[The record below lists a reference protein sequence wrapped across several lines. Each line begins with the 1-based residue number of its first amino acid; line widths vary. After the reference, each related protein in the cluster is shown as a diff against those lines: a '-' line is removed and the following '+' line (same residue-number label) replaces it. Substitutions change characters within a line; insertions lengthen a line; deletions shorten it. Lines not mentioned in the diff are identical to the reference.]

1 LLLAVVRLSAAST
14 APQSP
19 QNLLLGGFS
28 TPHFGQVF
36 SSCVPQFPQKFFP
49 TGFSEPQFE
58 QRMALSEN
66 RTDISCI
73 AHHGEKTH

>member
-36 SSCVPQFPQKFFP
+36 PSCVPQFPQKFFP

-58 QRMALSEN
+58 QRMDLSEN